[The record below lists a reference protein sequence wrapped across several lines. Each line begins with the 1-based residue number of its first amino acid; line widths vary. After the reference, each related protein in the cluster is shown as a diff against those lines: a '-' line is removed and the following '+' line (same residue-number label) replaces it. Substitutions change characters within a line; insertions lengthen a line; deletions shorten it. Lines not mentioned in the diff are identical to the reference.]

1 MGAGL
6 TRRSQAW
13 RVCTAPGPGTPE
25 ALSWVASGETLSP
38 LTRVKCCHLV
48 LLGLCFLR
56 VVIEAASSAFALEPP
71 PPFPGSSAPPM
82 GNGEIACGFS
92 QVGT

>member
-38 LTRVKCCHLV
+38 LTRVKCSHLV
-48 LLGLCFLR
+48 LGLCFLR